1 MGFIMSLKDAM
12 ITEEMS
18 KKLDAAET
26 VEEAL
31 AILKENGIETTE
43 EELSAMLREQDG
55 ELTDENLENVAG
67 GVAIVFPVSV
77 LMWWKYYKIRNT
89 LSKWVRKLLGM

>member
-1 MGFIMSLKDAM
+1 MSLKDAM

-31 AILKENGIETTE
+31 ANGAE
-43 EELSAMLREQDG
+43 AQRDVGDG
-55 ELTDENLENVAG
+55 
-67 GVAIVFPVSV
+67 IIFPVTIAK
-77 LMWWKYYKIRNT
+77 WWAYWKIRNT